1 LQLRLKIRGKMIALI
16 ALPTAVIYVVVLGL
30 TMAHLRGKNRVE
42 IEQEVTRLAVNTA
55 ARFDGAFREAAAIA
69 ITTARFMETAP
80 DLSEAQIFE
89 QLSANVDQ
97 NPVVY
102 GAAIAFE
109 PGSYKRD
116 DSLFCPYVYRGQA
129 GLERMDI
136 TRDVLDWYD
145 DETWQWWHR
154 AKGSNRGIW
163 TDPYFDEGAGNVLM
177 VTYSEPFERDGV
189 FRGVTTIDIKVRT
202 LRESI
207 GRHILADLDFA
218 MFTSDGRYVF
228 STTQS
233 DIMAATVF
241 EVFEKVGRPDIV
253 EAARHVVSGETGV
266 VAFEGWDDPP
276 ATWKGWVEP
285 QWVFYSP
292 IESTGWAFAAV
303 LPEREALAGVHAR
316 MTMAAIALAGTLVL
330 IIGCIWLVS
339 GLLAR
344 PIIRLRTKV
353 LEIAGGN
360 LNARVE
366 GITSHDEIGELAES
380 FNTMTADLRTH
391 VEHLAHERASRA
403 KIERDLD
410 LAREI
415 QRGLLPK
422 TEPNA
427 PGFEIAGWN
436 QAADKTGGDYFDW
449 LELPDGRTVMTLADV
464 TGHGIG
470 PALIVAVCRA
480 YMRASA
486 SAGHGSLSVA
496 MARVNDLL
504 HEDIPDGRFVT
515 AAVGVLDPSK
525 AQMKLI
531 SAGQAPLLFYEA
543 RTDTVHNWD
552 ADDLPLGIAG
562 GLTFEDVRTIDFAT
576 GDALVLATDGFFEW
590 ANRDREQFGT
600 KRMEDVVR
608 ENHELPPHE
617 FITRLYEIVLEHA
630 SGTEQADDL
639 TAVVIKK
646 I

>member
-1 LQLRLKIRGKMIALI
+1 MPLRLKIRGKMIALI

-30 TMAHLRGKNRVE
+30 TMVYLRAENRAE
-42 IEQEVTRLAVNTA
+42 IEQEITRLAVNTA

-80 DLSEAQIFE
+80 ELSEAQIYE
-89 QLSANVDQ
+89 QLSANVLQ

-102 GAAIAFE
+102 GAAMAFE
-109 PGSYKRD
+109 PGMHQGLGE
-116 DSLFCPYVYRGQA
+116 LFSPYVYRGEE
-129 GLERMDI
+129 GLSRMD
-136 TRDVLDWYD
+136 VSEAYD
-145 DETWQWWHR
+145 YRLEQWQWWHIPR
-154 AKGSNRGIW
+154 RTGRGAW
-163 TDPYFDEGAGNVLM
+163 TDPFFDEGAGDVLM

-189 FRGVTTIDIKVRT
+189 FRGVTTIDIKLAT

-207 GRHILADLDFA
+207 GRHIVDDLDFA
-218 MFTSDGRYVF
+218 IFTSDGRYVY
-228 STTQS
+228 STTRS
-233 DIMAATVF
+233 EIMGPTVF
-241 EVFEKVGRPDIV
+241 EVFEKVGRPDIA
-253 EAARHVVSGETGV
+253 EAARNIVSGRTGV

-276 ATWKGWVEP
+276 ETWKGWVEP
-285 QWVFYSP
+285 QWVFYAP

-303 LPEREALAGVHAR
+303 LPEREALAGVRSR
-316 MTMAAIALAGTLVL
+316 MTLAAVALAATLVL
-330 IIGCIWLVS
+330 IIGCIWFVS
-339 GLLAR
+339 GRLAA
-344 PIIRLRTKV
+344 PIMRLRTTV

-360 LNARVE
+360 LNTRVE

-380 FNTMTADLRTH
+380 FNTMTTDLQTH
-391 VEHLAHERASRA
+391 VEHLAHERAGRE

-449 LELPDGRTVMTLADV
+449 MELHDGRTVLTLADV

-480 YMRASA
+480 YMRAS
-486 SAGHGSLSVA
+486 SSTGHVSLSAA

-504 HEDIPDGRFVT
+504 HEDIPEGRFVT
-515 AAVGVLDPSK
+515 AAVGVLDPAK
-525 AQMKLI
+525 AQMQLI

-543 RTDTVHNWD
+543 GTDTVHNWD
-552 ADDLPLGIAG
+552 ADDLPLGIMS
-562 GLTFEDVRTIDFAT
+562 GLTFDDVRTIDFAS
-576 GDALVLATDGFFEW
+576 GDCLVLTTDGFFEW
-590 ANRDREQFGT
+590 PNPENEQFGT
-600 KRMEDVVR
+600 KRMMAFVK
-608 ENHELPPHE
+608 ENHHLSPHE
-617 FITRLYEIVLEHA
+617 FIARLYEAVLEHA
-630 SGTEQADDL
+630 SGTDQTDDL

-646 I
+646 V